1 MRWDSL
7 ETPVGGWVTDY
18 GVCPSTKRFNGGWAW
33 RDVLELEIALCIK
46 LGIMI
51 QFLLDLTS
59 ECAVSYK
66 SSLCSEYFKK
76 LDFSFGLLLI
86 LTVSTMVEM
95 SLYLAK
101 IVQSSI
107 VKCTLKLEQILVH
120 VVSGLPVVQES
131 CQWFN
136 TMIDWQLVFWC

>member
-1 MRWDSL
+1 
-7 ETPVGGWVTDY
+7 
-18 GVCPSTKRFNGGWAW
+18 
-33 RDVLELEIALCIK
+33 
-46 LGIMI
+46 MI

-59 ECAVSYK
+59 GCAVSYK
-66 SSLCSEYFKK
+66 SSLCSECFKK

-136 TMIDWQLVFWC
+136 TMID